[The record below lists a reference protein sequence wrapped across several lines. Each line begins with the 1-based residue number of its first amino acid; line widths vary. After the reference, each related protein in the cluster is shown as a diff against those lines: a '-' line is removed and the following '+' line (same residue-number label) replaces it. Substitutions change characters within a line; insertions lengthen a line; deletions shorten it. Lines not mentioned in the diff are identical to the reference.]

1 MLTLMRFNIFVIFI
15 LIYGYIF
22 TRLRKIKNKKMIK
35 EYLNL
40 SFVFSILFIISLTA
54 FPVSTSFKLDF
65 DLNII
70 PFRTILYY
78 ISLGNLIE
86 FLANV
91 LGNIIIFVPFG
102 FFLCIKERGNVKIT
116 LTACLLF
123 TICIETLQLMLPM
136 RTTDIDDVI
145 LNFIG
150 GCIGMILARRF
161 NTSYEN
167 TP

>member
-22 TRLRKIKNKKMIK
+22 TRLRKIKNKRMIK

-40 SFVFSILFIISLTA
+40 SFVFSILFIIALTA
-54 FPVSTSFKLDF
+54 FPVTTSFRLDF
-65 DLNII
+65 NLNII
-70 PFRTILYY
+70 PFKTIISY
-78 ISLGNLIE
+78 IYGFNLIE
-86 FLANV
+86 FLANI

-102 FFLCIKERGNVKIT
+102 FFLFIKEKGDVKIT

-123 TICIETLQLMLPM
+123 TIGVELLQLMLPM
-136 RTTDIDDVI
+136 RMTDIDDVI

-150 GCIGMILARRF
+150 GYIGMSLARKF